1 MSIDWETHMHTN
13 TGTGRINFVWA
24 NWLSRPL
31 HRVETTEALIWK
43 RKRPEGYTQ
52 IHKQADTLTHTHA
65 HRCVLTHTVTQINI
79 TVRSNKN
86 SQDSTMFSVR
96 TVSNVCVCTPPHI
109 CIICSHLCSLR
120 EHFCCVIP
128 VIVSQKIKVL
138 HGIAIWHICS
148 ALRGAEWARELRDF
162 RSYRNV
168 LVFCFFFAKSPH
180 HIMFVATNVSDI
192 LILHPYQRKKIAQLQ
207 FVVNE
212 QKLSMS

>member
-1 MSIDWETHMHTN
+1 MSN
-13 TGTGRINFVWA
+13 GFVDKTW
-24 NWLSRPL
+24 
-31 HRVETTEALIWK
+31 ALIGK
-43 RKRPEGYTQ
+43 HTCTQTQGLVGSISCELIGCHDLFIELRPRRPWSGKEKGLR
-52 IHKQADTLTHTHA
+52 DTLRYTSRLTHWHTHTHA

-148 ALRGAEWARELRDF
+148 ALRGAEWARELGDF

-168 LVFCFFFAKSPH
+168 LVFFFF
-180 HIMFVATNVSDI
+180 FC
-192 LILHPYQRKKIAQLQ
+192 
-207 FVVNE
+207 
-212 QKLSMS
+212 